1 MCVCFCQSWEE
12 YQWDCTYQEIGESKC
27 SKSKKF
33 SVGGKLSNVLPV
45 NNSKQIIEETLINDI
60 SFFVSKKDLR
70 SSPNEKKWD

>member
-1 MCVCFCQSWEE
+1 MCVFANLERNIN
-12 YQWDCTYQEIGESKC
+12 EIVHIRKLENHSVQKV
-27 SKSKKF
+27 KKF

-70 SSPNEKKWD
+70 SSPNEKK